1 MNRWIR
7 IGASITDVGLLALI
21 GYFVFPLI
29 ASQQNGTASD
39 KVLNAAVTR

>member
-1 MNRWIR
+1 MKRWII
-7 IGASITDVGLLALI
+7 IGASITGVVILAVI
-21 GYFVFPLI
+21 GYFVVPLI

>member
-1 MNRWIR
+1 MKRWII
-7 IGASITDVGLLALI
+7 IGASITGVVLVAVI

-29 ASQQNGTASD
+29 ASQQNGTASN